1 VRSSARLVSWD
12 GYPIASHWC
21 AVTAYISFCSIFR
34 GDSDVRQL
42 KKHRTSS
49 GEDDS
54 WDYFLFVQTSPS
66 GDCYFEVGSQCARV
80 VLFVVSSPL
89 TEVRELC
96 LPVQFNAV
104 DHAWNMASREVY
116 LFNATKLWLLCS
128 CPLRP
133 TKNGTLGPN
142 YCNQV
147 TFSLDKVE
155 VNLL

>member
-1 VRSSARLVSWD
+1 VAQYETETNFSSFWSHEWLKHGMCASEIECMRKVSFPPSSPSTGPRWTSLPFSHARESSPLTTTPS
-12 GYPIASHWC
+12 
-21 AVTAYISFCSIFR
+21 SIFR

-66 GDCYFEVGSQCARV
+66 GDCYFEKYENCAYP
-80 VLFVVSSPL
+80 SNS
-89 TEVRELC
+89 T
-96 LPVQFNAV
+96 QWTM
-104 DHAWNMASREVY
+104 HGIW
-116 LFNATKLWLLCS
+116 
-128 CPLRP
+128 P